1 MAEVI
6 RVLHVEDS
14 PVDGEL
20 LVYQLKRA
28 GVAHEARRVDSESAF
43 RRELE
48 EFAPHVIMADFTM
61 PQFSGME
68 ALAIAR
74 EHTPDTPF
82 IFVSGTIREDIAVD
96 ALKAGSAD
104 YVLKDNLVRLVP
116 AIQRALDEAA
126 LRRSHRAAE
135 QERVRLEQ
143 DLRSSE
149 AGLRRAQAIA
159 RLAHVVTGPNGEFES
174 WSDSLPGLMHLPQE
188 RMPRHFEQW
197 LEWLHPADR
206 ERFRAGISVAT
217 VRGERC
223 DLEYRMR
230 LAGGVFINVRQV
242 MEPMEGAAAG
252 SGVRWFNTIQDVT
265 EQRRS
270 EEKIRRLNRVYAVL
284 SGINTLIVRVSDRT
298 ELFRE
303 ACRLSVEEGGFT
315 LAWVGLV
322 DRDAMRL
329 RLIAS
334 HDTSQGYVDLLPLGL
349 DQGAPGGLGFAGR
362 AVAERRALVA
372 NDIAAGSQLSVLK
385 DEALARGFRSMIALP
400 LVAGDEVKGVMS
412 LYSETPD
419 FFDSEEIR
427 LLEELAG
434 DVTFALGHLDQADR
448 LEYLAYFDPL
458 TGLANRKLFEERL
471 TQMLDAAQRD
481 GHKLAV
487 LMADVVRFKTI
498 NDTFGRAQG
507 DDLIKQVAQRALV
520 RIGDPNH
527 LARVGGDHFASVMP
541 VVETADEVGRRL
553 EERMGD
559 ILGAP
564 FAVGGSELRVTFK
577 VGIAIYPDDGTDA
590 DTLLKNAEV
599 AVKRSKSAPEPY
611 LFFNQKMAERVAEK
625 LMLENRLHKALERD
639 EFLLHY
645 QPKLDLETGEI
656 VGAEALIRWQSP
668 DLGLVQPAHFIPLL
682 EETGMILEVG
692 AWALRRAAHD
702 YAALAARGFKPPRIA
717 VNVSPVQLRRADFVD
732 TVRAAIAQDGPTGI
746 DLELTES
753 LVMEDVA
760 DNVDKLKAIRR
771 LGVSIAIDDF
781 GTGYSSLAYLARL
794 PVQMLKI
801 DRSFVIT
808 MLAEPDTM
816 TLVATM
822 VSLAHSLRLKVVAEG
837 VDAEEQARVLRVLRC
852 DQMQGFLFSRPLPL
866 EDLAALLARHGQSS
880 QGADSPQTLR

>member
-20 LVYQLKRA
+20 LMYQLQRA
-28 GVAHEARRVDSESAF
+28 GLASECRRVDSESAF
-43 RRELE
+43 LRQLE
-48 EFAPHVIMADFTM
+48 EFQPHIIMADFTM

-74 EHTPDTPF
+74 DRTPDIPF
-82 IFVSGTIREDIAVD
+82 IFVSGTIREDIAVE

-116 AIQRALDEAA
+116 AIKRALADAD

-135 QERVRLEQ
+135 EERARLEQ
-143 DLRSSE
+143 GLRDSE

-159 RLAHVVTGPNGEFES
+159 RLAHLVSGPEGRFES
-174 WSDSLPGLMHLPQE
+174 WSESLPSLMHLPKE
-188 RMPRHFEQW
+188 RMPAGFDQW
-197 LEWLHPADR
+197 VEALHPSDR
-206 ERFRAGISVAT
+206 ERFRAGVSAAT
-217 VRGERC
+217 LRGERC
-223 DLEYRMR
+223 DMEYRMR
-230 LAGGVFINVRQV
+230 LPGGTYMTVRQV
-242 MEPMEGAAAG
+242 MEPTGGVGVAG
-252 SGVRWFNTIQDVT
+252 IRWFSTIQDVT

-284 SGINTLIVRVSDRT
+284 SGINTLIVRVNDRT

-303 ACRLSVEEGGFT
+303 ACRLAVEEGGFL

-322 DRDAMRL
+322 DRELMRL

-334 HDTSQGYVDLLPLGL
+334 HDTTQGYVDLLPLGL

-372 NDIAAGSQLSVLK
+372 NDIATGAQLSVLTE
-385 DEALARGFRSMIALP
+385 EALARGFRSMITLP

-412 LYSETPD
+412 LYSDTPG

-458 TGLANRKLFEERL
+458 TGLANRRLFEERL
-471 TQMLDAAQRD
+471 EQMLDAAQRD

-498 NDTFGRAQG
+498 NDTFGRQQG
-507 DDLIKQVAQRALV
+507 DVLIKQVAERALA
-520 RIGDPNH
+520 RIGDANH

-541 VVETADEVGRRL
+541 AVETADEVGRNL
-553 EERMGD
+553 EERMSA
-559 ILGAP
+559 ILGEP
-564 FAVGGSELRVTFK
+564 FAVGDAELRVTFK
-577 VGIAIYPDDGTDA
+577 VGIALYPDDGEDA

-599 AVKRSKSAPEPY
+599 AVKRAKSAPEPY
-611 LFFNQKMAERVAEK
+611 LFFNQKMAERVAEN
-625 LMLENRLHKALERD
+625 LMLENRLHKALERG
-639 EFLLHY
+639 ELVLHY
-645 QPKLDLETGEI
+645 QPKVDLESGAI
-656 VGAEALIRWQSP
+656 VGAEALMRWQSP
-668 DLGLVQPAHFIPLL
+668 DLGLVQPAHFVPLL
-682 EETGMILEVG
+682 EETGMILEAG
-692 AWALRRAAHD
+692 AWALRQAARD
-702 YAALAARGFKPPRIA
+702 YAQLAARGLRPPRIA

-732 TVRAAIAQDGPTGI
+732 TVRAALGEGAGASGI

-760 DNVDKLKAIRR
+760 GNVDKLKAIRE

-794 PVQMLKI
+794 PVQTLKI

-816 TLVATM
+816 TLVSTM

-837 VDAEEQARVLRVLRC
+837 VDAEEQAHVLRGLRC

-866 EDLAALLARHGQSS
+866 EDLVALMLRHGQ
-880 QGADSPQTLR
+880 GT